1 MQSAAFEL
9 SRAYINHSNAVLGE
23 ENSNVDFTTI
33 TNALTASLKEAGLVG
48 APISGAGGEP
58 GPGEKRKRKRTDP
71 NAPKRTLTPFFLY
84 MHHNRRHIAEELG
97 SDAKPKEVSNEGT
110 RRWAEMPESQKEVC
124 SFASF
129 LNLVVGDCDLHAY
142 LGLEK
147 ALCRQPG
154 DLQGEGGSV
163 QGWSPLRS

>member
-48 APISGAGGEP
+48 APISGAGAGGEP

-129 LNLVVGDCDLHAY
+129 LNLVVGD
-142 LGLEK
+142 
-147 ALCRQPG
+147 
-154 DLQGEGGSV
+154 
-163 QGWSPLRS
+163 